1 MPQRLVVND
10 RKGFLL
16 VLITALSLAVGLMLR
31 PFTGFLLGALILAF
45 ILRKPHL
52 YIRDRIGSN
61 ASAFLLTLSSI
72 VLAILPLLIIG
83 VAVAD
88 DARDVVKGINT
99 SEVVDLSEVEQRVDS
114 FTGTETELQA
124 KLASAVTSFTSG
136 ALGGVSQA
144 LDVAANLLIGLSF
157 MLFLTYY
164 LVRDGGD
171 LVRWLKDL
179 STLPEDIE
187 DRLVDEMAN
196 TTSAVLKGHILV
208 AIAQGAI
215 AGLGLWIFGV
225 PNALFWTFVMVIL
238 SIIPIVGSMV
248 VWIPSA
254 IYLGLS
260 GEVASAAG
268 LAVYGLVVVG
278 MTDNIL
284 RPLVVDESADLH
296 PAAIIIGVLGGV
308 SVFGAVGLFIGPIVL
323 GAFKS
328 VLKVF
333 MNNYSEL

>member
-1 MPQRLVVND
+1 MND

-31 PFTGFLLGALILAF
+31 PYTGFLLGALILAF
-45 ILRKPHL
+45 ILRKPHF
-52 YIRDRIGSN
+52 YIKDRIGSN
-61 ASAFLLTLSSI
+61 ASAFLLTLSSV

-99 SEVVDLSEVEQRVDS
+99 SEVVDLSEVEQRIDS

-171 LVRWLKDL
+171 LVMWLKDL
-179 STLPEDIE
+179 STLPEGIE

-208 AIAQGAI
+208 AVAQGVI

-260 GEVASAAG
+260 GEVTSAAG

-333 MNNYSEL
+333 MNNYSDL

>member
-1 MPQRLVVND
+1 
-10 RKGFLL
+10 
-16 VLITALSLAVGLMLR
+16 
-31 PFTGFLLGALILAF
+31 
-45 ILRKPHL
+45 
-52 YIRDRIGSN
+52 
-61 ASAFLLTLSSI
+61 LLTLSSV

-99 SEVVDLSEVEQRVDS
+99 SEVVDLSEVEQRIDS

-171 LVRWLKDL
+171 LVMWLKDL
-179 STLPEDIE
+179 STLPEGIE

-208 AIAQGAI
+208 AVAQGVI

-260 GEVASAAG
+260 GEVTSAAG

-333 MNNYSEL
+333 MNNYSDL